1 MKQKINHQLS
11 PIPLIFSILLA
22 GSIWGISCTSKGK
35 NEIIIYGKNRPAVIF
50 KSQDEGRYE
59 ENDSLLIVQ
68 TKGNGKYPGIQ
79 IAGKWNLFQCNKLVI
94 ELENHETRGE
104 LPVMFRLSNPGA
116 NMEKRK
122 GVFVDRIVIPANGSV
137 KIDIPLPPKIP
148 YPEVY
153 EQFSG
158 MRNNPYYTLPA
169 YTNLDPKNV
178 TEVALYINRPIHDW
192 KWSIKRIVAHKGKH
206 EPLAGWINLS
216 PDKFFPFIDIYGQF
230 KHNEWP
236 GKIHSDEDLK
246 KNAELER
253 ADLAAHPGPVDHS
266 TFGGWKN
273 GPKQK
278 ATGHFRTEKI
288 NGKWWMV
295 DPEGYLW
302 WSHGVVRVTPSSAIT
317 PLDGRKNYFEYL
329 PEQGSPF
336 AKFYTTHDQLLYP
349 YYVKRNIKETY
360 DFSSSNCFRKYGEDY
375 YDIYADLAHKRLK
388 SWGLNTIAN
397 SSDKQICLMDRTPYT
412 DRFELKSKPIGG
424 SYDGWWPFR
433 DPFDSSFRADVRRLM
448 AEHKTEMDDPWCFG
462 FFVDNELSWGE
473 PTDLA
478 TWTLES
484 PADQAAK
491 IEFQKQMQKKYGVID
506 KLNAQW
512 GTNYTNWTNFLT
524 TTQRPEGNGATDDL
538 KEFTLVIAE
547 AYFKNIR
554 DEFKA
559 AAPNKLYMGCRFA
572 GRGPEFAVNVAAK
585 YCDIVSYNIY
595 AYTLDDFKLPEGID
609 KPVMIGEFHFGALDR
624 GMFHPGQRK
633 TVNQSERGQAYA
645 TYVISALRHPN
656 IVGTHWHQFS
666 DQATTGRFDGENFQ
680 VGFTDA
686 CDTPYPETIEKIR
699 ETGYKMYSIRSGK

>member
-1 MKQKINHQLS
+1 MKNIFFVCICIINFVACSQQQEETVLLDPKT
-11 PIPLIFSILLA
+11 PIETIISQD
-22 GSIWGISCTSKGK
+22 GSIVKKVDTVFVVSTTGNKLLPGISVKGDWDLS
-35 NEIIIYGKNRPAVIF
+35 YCNRI
-50 KSQDEGRYE
+50 S
-59 ENDSLLIVQ
+59 
-68 TKGNGKYPGIQ
+68 
-79 IAGKWNLFQCNKLVI
+79 I
-94 ELENHETRGE
+94 ELENYETRGE
-104 LPVMFRLSNPGA
+104 LPVMLRLSNPGA
-116 NMEKRK
+116 DMEKRK
-122 GVFVDRIVIPANGSV
+122 GVFAERIIIPANGSV
-137 KIDIPLPPKIP
+137 KVDVTLPPKIP

-158 MRNNPYYTLPA
+158 MRNSPYYTLPA
-169 YTNLDPKNV
+169 YANLDLGNI
-178 TEVALYINRPIHDW
+178 TEIVVYVNRPIYDW
-192 KWSIKRIVAHKGKH
+192 KWGVKRIVAQKGQEK
-206 EPLAGWINLS
+206 PLVGWINL
-216 PDKFFPFIDIYGQF
+216 PPNKFFPFIDKYGQF
-230 KHNEWP
+230 IHKEWP
-236 GKIHSDEDLK
+236 GKVHSDEDLK
-246 KNAELER
+246 KNVEQER
-253 ADLAAHPGPVDHS
+253 ADLAVYPGPIDRS

-278 ATGHFRTEKI
+278 ATGHFRVEKM
-288 NGKWWMV
+288 NGKWWMI

-317 PLDGRKNYFEYL
+317 PLDGRKKYFEDL
-329 PEQGSPF
+329 PDQDSPF

-360 DFSSSNCFRKYGEDY
+360 DFSSSNCFRKYGEGY

-424 SYDGWWPFR
+424 SHDGWWPFR
-433 DPFDSSFRADVRRLM
+433 DPFDSSFRIDVRRLM
-448 AEHKTEMDDPWCFG
+448 AEHKTQMDDPWCFG
-462 FFVDNELSWGE
+462 FFVDNELSWGG

-478 TWTLES
+478 AWTLES

-491 IEFQKQMQKKYGVID
+491 IEFKKRMHKKYGTID
-506 KLNAQW
+506 NLNVQW
-512 GTNYTNWTNFLT
+512 GTNFTDWTAFLT
-524 TTQRPEGNGATDDL
+524 TTQRPEGNGATEDL
-538 KEFTLVIAE
+538 KEFTLVIAD
-547 AYFKNIR
+547 AYFKNVR

-624 GMFHPGQRK
+624 GLFHPGLRK
-633 TVNQSERGQAYA
+633 TADQKERGQAYA
-645 TYVISALRHPN
+645 NYVTSALRHPN
-656 IVGTHWHQFS
+656 VVGTHWHQFS

-680 VGFTDA
+680 VGFTDV

-699 ETGYKMYSIRSGK
+699 EVGYRMYQIRNEK